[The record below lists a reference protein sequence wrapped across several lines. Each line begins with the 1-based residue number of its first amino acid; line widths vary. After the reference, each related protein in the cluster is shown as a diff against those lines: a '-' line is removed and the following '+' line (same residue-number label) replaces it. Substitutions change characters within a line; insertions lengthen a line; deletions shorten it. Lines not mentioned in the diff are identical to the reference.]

1 MLSALL
7 IALREGVEAALVVG
21 IVLVYLNRT
30 GRAALARYVWA
41 GVGLAVLLSAGVAA
55 ALAHWQINEDGFE
68 GVMLLVA
75 AFFVVTMVVWMNRIA
90 RRLKSEIEQRV
101 ERLAGK
107 STKAAGWGLFLFVFL
122 MVVREGAELALILR
136 AVEFSAAG
144 VDVWIG
150 TILGL
155 AIAVAV
161 GVFFFQGTL
170 RVPIGRFFAVTSIIL
185 MIVAFQLALTGIHE
199 LSEAQWIASSQRE
212 MAIVGPVVRNDVFFF
227 VVILGAVVILVLREW
242 LKLAHATSLS
252 EPKTASVS
260 ASASVPTAAK
270 PAHQEITDAD
280 RRRIEWDRRRQRRWA
295 FAAASL
301 SVLVILALT
310 TEFVYTR
317 ASAAPPGAQ
326 LLFTQD
332 GAVRIPISQV
342 SDGNLHFFQ
351 ARDGGASVRFLVI
364 RKPDG
369 WGVAL
374 DACRICGWA
383 GYRQE
388 GQNVICRNCSSAI
401 YIPTIGEA
409 GGCNPVGVE
418 SRVDGDSI
426 VVDVASLQHAATEVP
441 AH

>member
-55 ALAHWQINEDGFE
+55 ALARWNINEDGFE

-227 VVILGAVVILVLREW
+227 IVILGTVAILVLREW
-242 LKLAHATSLS
+242 LKLSQ
-252 EPKTASVS
+252 
-260 ASASVPTAAK
+260 AARAK
-270 PAHQEITDAD
+270 NAQQETTDAEK
-280 RRRIEWDRRRQRRWA
+280 RRAEWDRRRQRRWT
-295 FAAASL
+295 FAAAIM
-301 SVLVILALT
+301 SVLVIVALT

-317 ASAAPPGAQ
+317 AAAAPPGAQ
-326 LLFTQD
+326 LLFTQA

-342 SDGNLHFFQ
+342 NDGDLHFFE
-351 ARDGGASVRFLVI
+351 ARDGGSTVRFIVI
-364 RKPDG
+364 KKPDG

-409 GGCNPVGVE
+409 GGCNPVGVP
-418 SRVDGDSI
+418 SSVDGDTI
-426 VVDVASLQHAATEVP
+426 VVDVDALQHATTEVP